1 MCIRDRK
8 KLQQKQQ
15 RKLQQ
20 KQQRKLQQRKLNQ
33 KKRKIS
39 SINNIPVA
47 KFGKTHGL
55 KGEIKVISYCD
66 PLENILTFSKF
77 FLEDK
82 SSIEIS
88 FVSTSRSFI
97 AKIKNINSIDD
108 VREFVNKEIF
118 VSAEEIRQD
127 DDAIYWN
134 DLIECDVLDQ
144 NSNLLGKIYKLENH
158 GASDLIFIETDQE
171 DIIIPLED
179 QFLGKFDLEA
189 KILNVNWE

>member
-1 MCIRDRK
+1 MLISYMM
-8 KLQQKQQ
+8 L
-15 RKLQQ
+15 

-97 AKIKNINSIDD
+97 AKIENINSIDD